1 MLKIYNNNSAPYEK
15 DIVTLL
21 TIPGWWGFRIRVI
34 LLVIFF
40 FPRFNQCTG
49 AARTTAHGT
58 MGFARKKSDKKKKKM
73 LKFDYRIVTIWW
85 FFFSLITRFRRP
97 DGLIYYYN
105 DLGFFAQSWFTFTYY
120 IGIPPYKFRIKSPSP
135 RHRKHRADVLSA
147 SASRYR
153 TYILYRGL
161 YYYYFFYY
169 IFFLIYIYIYSN
181 NTR

>member
-1 MLKIYNNNSAPYEK
+1 
-15 DIVTLL
+15 
-21 TIPGWWGFRIRVI
+21 
-34 LLVIFF
+34 
-40 FPRFNQCTG
+40 
-49 AARTTAHGT
+49 
-58 MGFARKKSDKKKKKM
+58 M

-169 IFFLIYIYIYSN
+169 IFFLIYIYIYTVIIRDRCLPAYPGRSERMRDPRPRRQFKKRKLYSKN
-181 NTR
+181 GYR